1 MKLDISPEAPYN
13 FELSTKIISNGDP
26 QIQKYENGTYWQVIR
41 LKNNLILFI
50 IKSVG
55 TVDDPKLSV
64 HLKPDVKLGKEDII
78 LAREM
83 INSVFNLKF
92 KLKDFYNHI
101 RKDRIISKLTVKLRG
116 LNSLST
122 PTLFEAI
129 VSSIIEQQI
138 SLKVA
143 KSIEQKIIKRYGDP
157 LKLENKIYY
166 GFPTPITLSKLERED
181 LRRCGLSYRKA
192 EYIIGLAKCMEER
205 RIDLDKLKNMK
216 SSDII
221 QKLLKIRGIGLWT
234 AELAVLRGLH
244 KMDAIPADDIGLRRI
259 VSHYY
264 NHAETISGDE
274 LRIISK
280 NWGDWSGLAAF
291 YLIVADLL
299 SIKI

>member
-1 MKLDISPEAPYN
+1 LKLDIRPESPYN

-26 QIQKYENGTYWQVIR
+26 QIQKYENGTYWQLIR
-41 LKNNLILFI
+41 LKNNLILLR

-55 TVDDPKLSV
+55 TVDDPELSV
-64 HLKPDVKLGKEDII
+64 QLKPDDKLGKEDVI

-83 INSVFNLKF
+83 INSIFNFKF
-92 KLKDFYNHI
+92 NLKDFYNHMQ
-101 RKDRIISKLTVKLRG
+101 KDRIISKLTVKLRG

-138 SLKVA
+138 SLKA
-143 KSIEQKIIKRYGDP
+143 AHSIEKRMIKRYGDT
-157 LKLENKIYY
+157 LKLENKSYY
-166 GFPTPITLSKLERED
+166 GFPTPRIFSKLERED
-181 LRRCGLSYRKA
+181 LRRCGSSYRKA
-192 EYIIGLAKCMEER
+192 EYIIGLAKSMENGE
-205 RIDLDKLKNMK
+205 IDLDKLKNLN

-221 QKLLKIRGIGLWT
+221 QKLMKIRGIGLWT

-244 KMDAIPADDIGLRRI
+244 KMNAIPADDVGLRRI

-264 NHAETISGDE
+264 NNAEPISGNE
-274 LRIISK
+274 LRKISK
-280 NWGDWSGLAAF
+280 NWGNWSGLAAF
-291 YLIVADLL
+291 YLIIADLM